1 MMQMNEQEIRP
12 EMLSENFSLEEL
24 TRTNHTDLD
33 NTPGVKEKE
42 NLRQLARLVL
52 QPLRDAWGKPL
63 KVNSAYRSLLVNT
76 RVHGSR
82 NSYHLRG
89 LAADID
95 CATDLAKAMRL
106 ALACRDERLP
116 VAEVI
121 LSKRGA
127 HYWLHVAL
135 KTGDDRKQAVFT
147 MTTY

>member
-1 MMQMNEQEIRP
+1 MEDELTK

-24 TRTNHTDLD
+24 TRTNYEDCP
-33 NTPGVKEKE
+33 NEPNEREKA
-42 NLRQLARLVL
+42 NLRQLAQKVL
-52 QPLRDAWGKPL
+52 QPLRDAWGQPL
-63 KVNSAYRSLLVNT
+63 KVNSAYRSLLVNA
-76 RVHGSR
+76 RVRGAR

-106 ALACRDERLP
+106 ALLCRDERLP

-121 LSKRGA
+121 ISKRGA

-135 KTGDDRKQAVFT
+135 RADDERKAPVFT
-147 MTTY
+147 VATY

>member
-1 MMQMNEQEIRP
+1 MNEQETMT
-12 EMLSENFSLEEL
+12 EMLSENFSLQEL

-42 NLRQLARLVL
+42 NLRRLAQQVL
-52 QPLRDAWGKPL
+52 QPLRDSWGQPL
-63 KVNSAYRSLLVNT
+63 KVNSAYRSPLVNS
-76 RVHGSR
+76 RVHGAAS
-82 NSYHLRG
+82 SYHLRG

-135 KTGDDRKQAVFT
+135 KTGDDRKKAVFT

>member
-1 MMQMNEQEIRP
+1 MEDELII
-12 EMLSENFSLEEL
+12 EMLSENFSLQEL
-24 TRTNHTDLD
+24 TRTNHTDCPNEPND
-33 NTPGVKEKE
+33 REKA
-42 NLRQLARLVL
+42 NLRRLACEVL
-52 QPLRDAWGKPL
+52 QPLRDAWGQPL

-76 RVHGSR
+76 RVHGAR

-106 ALACRDERLP
+106 ALICRDERLP

-121 LSKRGA
+121 LSKKGA

-135 KTGDDRKQAVFT
+135 KADDDRKAPVFT
-147 MTTY
+147 VATY